1 MPRSADLFDESGGSV
16 VRAYLLLKSNPNG
29 SANIPPMWIERA
41 RLSRKGREA
50 EVARV
55 LQKGKIKDLPELEHW
70 ELRFRKECFYHG
82 LRVLLELE
90 RNGKSRL

>member
-1 MPRSADLFDESGGSV
+1 MSQGSV
-16 VRAYLLLKSNPNG
+16 VRAYIMLKSNG
-29 SANIPPMWIERA
+29 SANIPPAWIERA
-41 RLSRKGREA
+41 RSSRKKHQD

-55 LQKGKIKDLPELEHW
+55 LRKGKIKDLPSLEEW

-90 RNGKSRL
+90 RSGKSRL

>member
-1 MPRSADLFDESGGSV
+1 MPRSADLFEASGGSV

-41 RLSRKGREA
+41 KESRKRREP
-50 EVARV
+50 EVARI
-55 LQKGKIKDLPELEHW
+55 LKNGKIKDFPELEFW

-90 RNGKSRL
+90 RKGKSKL